1 MLSINQVSRA
11 GAVLA
16 IHKAQRAAGQEV
28 TPVSVTL
35 AMVRSLEAQGIILV
49 RVTDRDKDTLG
60 D

>member
-16 IHKAQRAAGQEV
+16 IHKAQRAAGQEA